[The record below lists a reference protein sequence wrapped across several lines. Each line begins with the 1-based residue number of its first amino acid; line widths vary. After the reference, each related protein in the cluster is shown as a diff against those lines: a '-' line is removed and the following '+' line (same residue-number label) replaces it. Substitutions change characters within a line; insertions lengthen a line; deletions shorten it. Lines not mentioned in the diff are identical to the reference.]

1 MTLYI
6 LIFLFFLSLVFLFTT
21 IASQRV
27 DDVEARLRQIGY
39 TSDGKILSQEEAE
52 LEKPFKERVI
62 KPLTEKIAQIIAKR
76 TPSATKAAIKKKL
89 LQAGETK
96 TVNDFLAMKG
106 FTAIGMPAALGLLFI
121 LGKAPLKNAIP
132 IVIFAMVFGY
142 ILPDF
147 QLKSKI
153 AKRQKEIQKSL
164 PDVLDLLTVS
174 IEAGLGFD
182 QAVGKLIE
190 KMSGPIT
197 KEFSRMIQEVQ
208 MNKPRKE
215 ALRDMAERVDLP
227 DLSSFVAALIQA
239 DQLGVSIANVLRI
252 QSEQMRLKRRQR
264 AEEQAQKASLK
275 MLFPLIFFIF
285 PAMFIVLLGPAV
297 IQVIESMKGMK

>member
-6 LIFLFFLSLVFLFTT
+6 LVFLFFASLVFLFVT
-21 IASQRV
+21 ISSQRA
-27 DDVEARLRQIGY
+27 DTLEARLRQIGY

-52 LEKPFKERVI
+52 LEKPFSERVI
-62 KPLTEKIAQIIAKR
+62 KPITEKIAGIIAKR
-76 TPSATKAAIKKKL
+76 TPSATKEAIRKKL
-89 LQAGETK
+89 IQAGEKK

-106 FTAIGMPAALGLLFI
+106 ITAIGMPGALGVLFL
-121 LGKAPLKNAIP
+121 LGKAPLKNALP
-132 IVIFAMVFGY
+132 VVIFAAVFGY

-153 AKRQKEIQKSL
+153 TKRQKEIQKSL

-190 KMSGPIT
+190 KMGGPISQ
-197 KEFSRMIQEVQ
+197 EFSRMLQEVRL
-208 MNKPRKE
+208 NKPRKD
-215 ALRDMAERVDLP
+215 ALKDMAERVDLP

-252 QSEQMRLKRRQR
+252 QSEQMRMKRRQR

-297 IQVIESMKGMK
+297 IQVIESMRGVK

>member
-1 MTLYI
+1 MILYL
-6 LIFLFFLSLVFLFTT
+6 LIFMFFVSLVFLFTT
-21 IASQRV
+21 ISAQKT
-27 DDVEARLRQIGY
+27 DDIEARLKQIGY
-39 TSDGKILSQEEAE
+39 TSEGKVISQEEAE
-52 LEKPFKERVI
+52 LSKSFSERVF
-62 KPLTEKIAQIIAKR
+62 KPLSEKIAAVVAKR
-76 TPSATKAAIKKKL
+76 TPAGAKAAIRKKL
-89 LQAGETK
+89 VQAGETK

-106 FTAIGMPAALGLLFI
+106 MTAIGMPLVLGGLFL
-121 LGKAPLKNAIP
+121 LGKAPIKNALP
-132 IVIFAMVFGY
+132 VVIFALVFGY
-142 ILPDF
+142 IFPDF

-153 AKRQKEIQKSL
+153 AKRQKEVQKSL

-190 KMSGPIT
+190 KMSGAIT
-197 KEFSRMIQEVQ
+197 AEFSRMIQEVR
-208 MNKPRKE
+208 MNKPRKD
-215 ALRDMAERVDLP
+215 ALRDMSDRVDLP
-227 DLSSFVAALIQA
+227 ELSSFIAALIQA

-252 QSEQMRLKRRQR
+252 QSEQMRIKRRQR

-297 IQVIESMKGMK
+297 IQVLDSMKSMK